1 MIDVKANAQTLLKAS
16 PALVTLLGAK
26 HIYTDIT
33 TNAKQY
39 PRIVLYEIS
48 IPDTDY
54 MDDAP
59 QAYEP
64 TVQVSIYSKEP
75 TLAIFVEV
83 DKAMKAAG
91 WRRTYGNVTYEEDTG
106 IYHHPCR
113 YKTKIL
119 YE

>member
-1 MIDVKANAQTLLKAS
+1 MRDVKAEVQTTLKSS

-26 HIYTDIT
+26 YIYTDT
-33 TNAKQY
+33 TNNPKQT

-48 IPDTDY
+48 TPDTDY
-54 MDDAP
+54 MDDIP

-64 TVQVSIYSKEP
+64 TVQASIYSKEP
-75 TLAIFVEV
+75 TLAIFIEV

-91 WRRTYGNVTYEEDTG
+91 WRRTYGNETYEEDTG
-106 IYHHPCR
+106 IYHRPCR
-113 YKTKIL
+113 YKCKFQ